1 MGIAVYTLGGCCTEE
16 VADSTLCHILNL
28 YRRVS
33 TLNESVKTGKKP
45 QNAEQVRELADGC
58 MRIRHRDRLI
68 FSNLLKGLNL
78 FKQKTIL

>member
-33 TLNESVKTGKKP
+33 ALDQSVKTGKKP

-58 MRIRHRDRLI
+58 MRIRQWDRTFRTI
-68 FSNLLKGLNL
+68 FVFIPI
-78 FKQKTIL
+78 FK